1 MSRDG
6 DVVIIGAGGFGLEVL
21 LYAREARKHGWPHAV
36 AGFVDDRVPVGTVV
50 DEGAEV
56 LGTTSDRDLLSA
68 GVIIAVGDADIRAA
82 IAAKVQS
89 SGGELV
95 TLIHHTAYV
104 ASSATVGS
112 GSILC
117 PFAMVGAHAVVG
129 NNVSMNVYASV
140 GHEAVVGD
148 HVILSP
154 YSALLGRTRL
164 GDRCYVATNATV
176 APGVSVGTQ
185 SKMSVG
191 AAVMRDAPAGSLL
204 VGNPAKGRVMFRVD
218 DR

>member
-1 MSRDG
+1 VSRDG
-6 DVVIIGAGGFGLEVL
+6 DLVIIGAGGFGLEVL
-21 LYAREARKHGWPHAV
+21 LYAREARERGWPHTV
-36 AGFVDDRVPVGTVV
+36 AGFIDDVVPVGTVV
-50 DEGAEV
+50 DDGLQV
-56 LGTTSDRDLLSA
+56 LGTSDDGALLSGGA
-68 GVIIAVGDADIRAA
+68 IIAVGDADIRSSLAT
-82 IAAKVQS
+82 KVES

-95 TLIHHTAYV
+95 TLTHHTAYV
-104 ASSATVGS
+104 ARSATVGP

-117 PFAMVGAHAVVG
+117 PFAMVAAHAVVG
-129 NNVSMNVYASV
+129 RNVSINVYASV

-148 HVILSP
+148 HVVLSP
-154 YSALLGRTRL
+154 YSALLGRTHL
-164 GDRCYVATNATV
+164 GVRCYVGTNATV
-176 APGVSVGTQ
+176 APGVSVGRQ